1 MIIILNLIISTEF
14 AVHAVFFASC
24 IVHIS
29 FLWYMANKNAIYTFS
44 SWEVLM
50 RAGLHILLNLNLPPE
65 QHLPAEW
72 TLFPSLMDLH
82 FTIIVCEDKW
92 TL

>member
-1 MIIILNLIISTEF
+1 
-14 AVHAVFFASC
+14 
-24 IVHIS
+24 
-29 FLWYMANKNAIYTFS
+29 
-44 SWEVLM
+44 M